1 MAKILNSGSHPLE
14 LPLHLAA
21 PAISETTSMAAER
34 HDAHET
40 TGIAPD
46 ITSLPDITIIKNRRA
61 ARTKTETVL
70 IATIATIMMI
80 VRGGRRAILV
90 EDAAITT
97 RTTEIGAGT
106 TTEGDDRILE
116 NPADDPVI
124 PHRNQAIHHH
134 RHLLL
139 HPHRQTD
146 IHEGHTIADN
156 PPPPALD
163 VELSVVPCVM
173 SDGLRYSDPEQ

>member
-1 MAKILNSGSHPLE
+1 MAKIPNSGNHPIE

-21 PAISETTSMAAER
+21 PAISATISTAAER

-46 ITSLPDITIIKNRRA
+46 IASLPDITKSERA
-61 ARTKTETVL
+61 ARTKTETAL
-70 IATIATIMMI
+70 IATIALIMMI
-80 VRGGRRAILV
+80 ARGGRKAILV

-106 TTEGDDRILE
+106 TTEGDDSILE

-124 PHRNQAIHHH
+124 PHRNQAIHRH

-146 IHEGHTIADN
+146 IHEGHTTADN
-156 PPPPALD
+156 PPPPTLG
-163 VELSVVPCVM
+163 VGLSVVPYVM
-173 SDGLRYSDPEQ
+173 SDGLRDSDPEQ